1 MLLTI
6 KYIVLELLS
15 PFTSTSTT
23 RTASKAQKTSEFIL
37 IVFHVPIESYGVCHF
52 SYLPRQIIK
61 LFSWQLSKQ
70 PCSGSKKCQM
80 KADTKLWKSTVTKFK
95 EQLKLML
102 RPCVL
107 PNKKSHPANT
117 FPNSNSA
124 EHSCRFTLKWNLQ
137 PFFFFVITR
146 YSVQLI
152 SLPWI
157 PEGEFSIFHN
167 EKGNQN
173 SIRCLTSPR

>member
-15 PFTSTSTT
+15 PFTSASTT

-37 IVFHVPIESYGVCHF
+37 IVFHVPLESYGVCRF

-80 KADTKLWKSTVTKFK
+80 KADTQLWKSTETEFK
-95 EQLKLML
+95 EQLKLIL

-137 PFFFFVITR
+137 PFFFLCN
-146 YSVQLI
+146 YSILSTAYQFALDTWRWVFYFPQRKRKPKFDT
-152 SLPWI
+152 LPD
-157 PEGEFSIFHN
+157 
-167 EKGNQN
+167 
-173 SIRCLTSPR
+173 